1 MKKKILPIIALVFAF
16 IVLLTNSTNVAVA
29 ENGEKCLKIYGSA
42 TSALTPDQAEI
53 CAEIETLDMDKVKS
67 KDDNFEIF
75 QSIIDVLGEEKENLT
90 LKNFTSYASFDYAN
104 GKTLLGYYSI
114 TNFALKLDDVSSVQ
128 SYVDLLTEN
137 GATVKNINY
146 SLSNYDEEY
155 NKTLL
160 LAVENAKEKASAL
173 GGDSLEIKEIKEENS
188 YSSNYLYRTYF
199 EGSLGFDVTGE
210 IVVCAKVVVEFK

>member
-1 MKKKILPIIALVFAF
+1 M
-16 IVLLTNSTNVAVA
+16 
-29 ENGEKCLKIYGSA
+29 
-42 TSALTPDQAEI
+42 
-53 CAEIETLDMDKVKS
+53 
-67 KDDNFEIF
+67 
-75 QSIIDVLGEEKENLT
+75 
-90 LKNFTSYASFDYAN
+90 
-104 GKTLLGYYSI
+104 
-114 TNFALKLDDVSSVQ
+114 Q

-173 GGDSLEIKEIKEENS
+173 GADSLEIKEIKEENS

-199 EGSLGFDVTGE
+199 EGSLDYDVAGE